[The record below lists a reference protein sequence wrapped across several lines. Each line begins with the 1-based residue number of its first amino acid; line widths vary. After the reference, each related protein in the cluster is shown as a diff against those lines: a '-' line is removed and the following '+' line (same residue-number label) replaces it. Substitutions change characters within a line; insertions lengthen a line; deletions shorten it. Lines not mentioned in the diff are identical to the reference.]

1 MKYSDC
7 IKIYSKA
14 RLNRYEIACNYDK
27 QRTVQF
33 YNYNIQMCQCFYG
46 ILCTFEIMLRNLISE
61 HYSKCFGHDWMVAM
75 AVNDKFSDFNK
86 KEIKEHETE
95 FRKAGNYS
103 NDKMIA
109 SFTFGFW
116 TRLFTKDS
124 YRKEGKILLQI
135 FKNKPQCYNKKQIY
149 DELKRIR
156 YFRNRVAYYEPIC
169 FNNIKDKIRSVY
181 VREQFYLICNYVSYF
196 DYDPKISIFFGALPE
211 KIFQKLIC
219 WPICYIYDFLFR
231 KVNNVTYKIM
241 LLVNTIS
248 LYTIF
253 E

>member
-61 HYSKCFGHDWMVAM
+61 HYSKYFGQDWMVAM
-75 AVNDKFSDFNK
+75 AENDKLSDFNK
-86 KEIKEHETE
+86 KEIKEHEAE

-116 TRLFTKDS
+116 TGLFTKDS
-124 YRKEGKILLQI
+124 YRKEGKTLLQI
-135 FKNKPQCYNKKQIY
+135 FKNKPQGYNQKQIY

-156 YFRNRVAYYEPIC
+156 YFRNRVAHYEPIC
-169 FNNIKDKIRSVY
+169 FNNTKDKISSVY
-181 VREQFYLICNYVSYF
+181 AREHFELICNYVSYF
-196 DYDPKISIFFGALPE
+196 GYDSKSVFLGLTPLEKVFHKIDVLAN
-211 KIFQKLIC
+211 KL
-219 WPICYIYDFLFR
+219 YL
-231 KVNNVTYKIM
+231 
-241 LLVNTIS
+241 
-248 LYTIF
+248 
-253 E
+253 